1 MNLATA
7 FYGTAADSCVTHRT
21 DQRPTDA
28 FAAGP
33 FRFHAF
39 FFGKIDWTA
48 CLIEHGPS
56 GAGARLLGAL
66 APPVRVRRGYAE
78 CATVQA
84 DRYRSALIDPPR
96 QCPRGGV
103 MSDHRRRNT
112 QLTDTEIRLREHL
125 QQVLL
130 KLRSYNSGEPVPGL
144 VQGKRE
150 KESS

>member
-56 GAGARLLGAL
+56 GAVQGYWEPWLHPSDSAEVTPSAPPYRRIATDRLLSIRRDNAL
-66 APPVRVRRGYAE
+66 EVASCPITGDE
-78 CATVQA
+78 T
-84 DRYRSALIDPPR
+84 RS
-96 QCPRGGV
+96 
-103 MSDHRRRNT
+103 
-112 QLTDTEIRLREHL
+112 
-125 QQVLL
+125 
-130 KLRSYNSGEPVPGL
+130 
-144 VQGKRE
+144 
-150 KESS
+150 